1 MNRTGELGCQ
11 NATRLCCVLV
21 QTTSKSG
28 RLVAAGEATNHLV
41 LIYSFWRRATTL
53 KPQDVL
59 VELSKVKSMTGGKC
73 RSRDSIAFRFNVIP
87 SEYTGYRYSQDGFSA

>member
-1 MNRTGELGCQ
+1 M
-11 NATRLCCVLV
+11 
-21 QTTSKSG
+21 
-28 RLVAAGEATNHLV
+28 
-41 LIYSFWRRATTL
+41 TL